1 MVKTQKNQTTAIGLG
16 HMSRRIKKVQ
26 YLERY
31 SLRLLFDDG
40 KSKIADLS
48 DIVRRGQNLI
58 AQLQDI
64 EYFKKVKCDGFS
76 VVWPNGMDLCPDV
89 LYKIGRDVPS
99 EKKRVVKKRAKKSLR
114 SRKAAKLIQ

>member
-1 MVKTQKNQTTAIGLG
+1 
-16 HMSRRIKKVQ
+16 MSRRIKKVQ